1 MELVSTRN
9 RLGVAPGESVKKD
22 VRIVAG
28 SNTPGFMGN
37 QQDNQELFVHLAYR
51 KHTTDTIG
59 NTLQTLQETHYRH
72 YRKRTTYA
80 TGNTLHTLQETHY
93 RHYRKRTTYATGN
106 TLQTL
111 QETHYICYRWGAAAA
126 SLLSDAPCWQAVTL
140 QLFSV

>member
-1 MELVSTRN
+1 M
-9 RLGVAPGESVKKD
+9 GVAPGESVKKD

-28 SNTPGFMGN
+28 SNTPGSMGN
-37 QQDNQELFVHLAYR
+37 QQDNQELFVHLAYK
-51 KHTTDTIG
+51 KHATDTIG
-59 NTLQTLQETHYRH
+59 N
-72 YRKRTTYA
+72 A
-80 TGNTLHTLQETHY
+80 LHTLQETHY

-111 QETHYICYRWGAAAA
+111 QEKHYIRYRWGAAAA